1 MGKSMQEMIE
11 ETKKQYKSKKKNG
24 KKTSQTSQAEEREE
38 REKRRVKLIY
48 NSMLKQFK
56 IPKRFADK
64 GFSNYEV
71 TEDNKEYHERVMS
84 YATSFEEHYN
94 NGDWLVL
101 SGSFG
106 LGKTHLA
113 LAVARHVLK
122 FFAKKNSK
130 TNHGTIYTGLP
141 KVLFLSSSE
150 LIQNI
155 RDSYD
160 SDELDER
167 SLMNKYKNTELLI
180 IDDLGTEKATEWQ
193 QEKMY
198 MGLDYRYREMKP
210 TIITT
215 NLSAG
220 ELSEHITER
229 VYERII
235 ETTRQGE
242 LLIFFEGDSYR
253 KEIKE

>member
-1 MGKSMQEMIE
+1 
-11 ETKKQYKSKKKNG
+11 
-24 KKTSQTSQAEEREE
+24 
-38 REKRRVKLIY
+38 
-48 NSMLKQFK
+48 MLRQLK
-56 IPKRFADK
+56 IPKRFRDK
-64 GFSNYEV
+64 GFSNFEV
-71 TEDNKEYHERVMS
+71 NDKNRKYHESVMQ
-84 YATSFEEHYN
+84 YAKKFDEHYK

-101 SGSFG
+101 SGGYG

-113 LAVARHVLK
+113 LAVARHTLK
-122 FFAKKNSK
+122 FFAKENAKHN
-130 TNHGTIYTGLP
+130 NGNIYTGRD

-150 LIQNI
+150 MIQNI

-167 SLMNKYKNTELLI
+167 SLMNSYKNSDLLV

-193 QEKMY
+193 QEKLY
-198 MGLDYRYREMKP
+198 MVLDYRYREMKP

-220 ELSEHITER
+220 ELKEHITER

-242 LLIFFEGDSYR
+242 LLVFFEGESYR
-253 KEIKE
+253 KE